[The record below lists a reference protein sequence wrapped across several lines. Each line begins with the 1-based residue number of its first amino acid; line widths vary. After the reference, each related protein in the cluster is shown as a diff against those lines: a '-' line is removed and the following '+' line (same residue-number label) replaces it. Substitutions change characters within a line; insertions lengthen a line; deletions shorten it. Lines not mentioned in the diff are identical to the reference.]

1 MVKEMILLSS
11 ILAALSVP
19 FLIQVALKMLEKNYD
34 LQLVTRKGMIVSRSV
49 VLVSILTVLMIVLF
63 VNLKWTSYEL
73 IRIILQILLLW
84 GMAVL
89 TVTDYKKQVIP
100 NHFLLVMLA
109 IWILVVCAGLILDFS
124 TGLFLVAQSM
134 LGAVVGAAIFGIC
147 YLLSKKQLGAG
158 DVKLAF
164 VIGLYMMP
172 DCSICA
178 YLIGSV
184 LCCLYSILQVF
195 RKKLGWRDSIPM
207 VPFLTLGVWSALF
220 LIQ

>member
-1 MVKEMILLSS
+1 MEMMILSS
-11 ILAALSVP
+11 ILAALSVV
-19 FLIQVALKMLEKNYD
+19 FLIQAALKALQKDYD
-34 LQLVTRKGMIVSRSV
+34 LELRSRKGIVVSRSV
-49 VLVSILTVLMIVLF
+49 VVVSVLSALVIVLF
-63 VNLKWTSYEL
+63 VNLKWNSYGL
-73 IRIILQILLLW
+73 VRMILQILLLW

-89 TVTDYKKQVIP
+89 TVTDYKKQVVP
-100 NHFLLVMLA
+100 NRFLLILLA
-109 IWILVVCAGLILDFS
+109 IWVLVASGGMIVNFS

-134 LGAVVGAAIFGIC
+134 LGAFVGTVIFGLC
-147 YLLSKKQLGAG
+147 YILAKKQLGAG
-158 DVKLAF
+158 DIKLAA
-164 VIGLYMMP
+164 VIGLYMLP

-184 LCCLYSILQVF
+184 LCCLYSILQII